1 MKYLKL
7 FGSAFIV
14 GSCVSICYDFVK
26 WFGKKH
32 YYEGQRDM
40 LAMMTKS
47 FESEGLLNKKD
58 ATELLSK
65 IKES

>member
-32 YYEGQRDM
+32 YYEGQRHVSNDD
-40 LAMMTKS
+40 KIIRIRRS
-47 FESEGLLNKKD
+47 FK
-58 ATELLSK
+58 
-65 IKES
+65 